1 MAPAGIRLAATSHET
16 RERRFLSRRR
26 LRYLLPSAAFAV
38 TLGGGGFAALETNTV
53 GSFGDGLWWAL
64 SLVTTVG
71 FVGPTPVTTGGRLI
85 AGALML
91 LGFALLSLTA
101 AALASLFVRDDE
113 IPAEQRD
120 AAFESLAL
128 AELRALR
135 ARLDHIEQQK
145 TAPSGRSRVDAG
157 RHAQRPSADVDG
169 LRGRERPA
177 GLRPERTQ
185 PRSAMLARAIS
196 ARALLAARDPRPLQ

>member
-1 MAPAGIRLAATSHET
+1 MARAGIRLAATSQ
-16 RERRFLSRRR
+16 RRFVSRRR
-26 LRYLLPSAAFAV
+26 LRYLLPGAAFAV

-135 ARLDHIEQQK
+135 ARLDHIEQRTPAPADPDADGMRRGQ
-145 TAPSGRSRVDAG
+145 ALGGGGRRGHDRLVAAGSDIPSGR
-157 RHAQRPSADVDG
+157 
-169 LRGRERPA
+169 
-177 GLRPERTQ
+177 RTG
-185 PRSAMLARAIS
+185 A
-196 ARALLAARDPRPLQ
+196 